1 MANKVVALDGGLV
14 DIGSVANTES
24 ANIKD
29 CLNYERGIEHG
40 YTRCDGFSRWDGR
53 SNFTGSTVALDAYAD
68 GVDASATGWTLG
80 ASVTVEYTNSDSD
93 TATVG
98 AVVIAAAN
106 DVDDPNGGGAGIP
119 TYTHS
124 VTVVFTAAPALY
136 VNPTVTPIATIT
148 GYAYSGSLQCS
159 ETSATSSDSYYRS
172 SVTALPMSTVGK
184 IAGAHFFRNRNYVIA
199 DYAAFTVTGLN
210 TLNLKEGASVTKVSG
225 GTVIGTLVG
234 YRDVGGVPNTATAS
248 GTATLIIRAYTGVVP
263 AAGDDIN
270 VQGNT
275 GKVADFGAFT
285 QSTRAGLYYADYNG
299 AGGWNHVDAGRRMRY
314 KLTASCATSGFLRY
328 TRNGFGTDIAAL
340 TAVTVTPAAVEIRTG
355 EFGNWVETGPI
366 SPPTVSALAAG
377 GNVILA
383 GLGTGSGT
391 STGEIIIRYGTSIAA
406 AIPAGAVIVGIK
418 VTISRANSSASGT
431 IRDQTVTLVGI
442 TGPTPVNKADLVSVW
457 PLSSAYANAVYGGIA
472 DTWGSQLK
480 TEDVRSADFGIKIA
494 AQQTPATTVCVATID
509 AVTVEVTY
517 SEQTQTVYVYRGASD
532 ITNFKTVHYTIDNGE
547 TFANKLAEG
556 TIVVTGLDTV
566 YARSAEIAVG
576 DELRTAPGGGGS
588 LLAYINS
595 LDEPLTLPSSDVL
608 SDAGTRWTMTTCDPW
623 AVDDSDVMIA
633 CSGVE
638 EAYGFDGTYL
648 LPIGTGLKPAQEVP
662 RHSAYFQN
670 QLFLGYP
677 VGIVQAS
684 DVGEILSYTGGDA
697 GAAEL
702 GLSDRITGLLPMRG
716 QALAV
721 FTERTIRAIYSDGAG
736 NFDLKM
742 ISPSSGAIE
751 YTVADMGVPVFA
763 DFRGFAT
770 LSAVQEYGDFQRG
783 RLTNKATRLMLSRL
797 QFETRNQ
804 TIDKRPVAALAVRN
818 KNQCRLYCKD
828 GYVLTLTMAGDEM
841 DPNVTKQRLFISGTN
856 SDANA
861 VRVLALCAGVTTEG
875 RDVAFMTVDNQ
886 STMYPYVYQIDAGRS
901 FDTGAIVAYV
911 ELQPEFVG
919 SLSTLKR
926 FDRVNVFGKAYGS
939 ASLTMKVNGTYSA
952 PSGSRTFVLGST
964 SNTPGT
970 DPEPYVTMVD
980 APIDAYGLSLRFD
993 SSTATELPHTLQV
1006 LDIHYKE
1013 TNQAKR

>member
-53 SNFTGSTVALDAYAD
+53 QSVLETSEVIAFVSDLDAGATMFVIGTTYTAS
-68 GVDASATGWTLG
+68 DASGNTAQVVCQDRARVTDSGFYIHYGWFIFSGATIIPTSIVNIGPYSG
-80 ASVTVEYTNSDSD
+80 
-93 TATVG
+93 TATLES
-98 AVVIAAAN
+98 ASS
-106 DVDDPNGGGAGIP
+106 
-119 TYTHS
+119 YSS
-124 VTVVFTAAPALY
+124 VETA
-136 VNPTVTPIATIT
+136 
-148 GYAYSGSLQCS
+148 
-159 ETSATSSDSYYRS
+159 YRTL
-172 SVTALPMSTVGK
+172 VTALPMSTVGK

-234 YRDVGGVPNTATAS
+234 YRDVGGIPNTATAS

-263 AAGDDIN
+263 ANGDDIN
-270 VQGNT
+270 VAGNT

-314 KLTASCATSGFLRY
+314 KLTASCSAAGFLRY

-355 EFGNWVETGPI
+355 EHGNWVETGPI
-366 SPPTVSALAAG
+366 TPPTVSAIASAG
-377 GNVILA
+377 GNVVLA

-391 STGEIIIRYGTSIAA
+391 NTGNLVIRYGTAVAA
-406 AIPAGAVIVGIK
+406 AIPSGAVVVGIK

-431 IRDQTVTLVGI
+431 IRDHTVTLTGL
-442 TGPTPVNKADLVSVW
+442 TGPAPQNKADLVSVW
-457 PLSSAYANAVYGGIA
+457 PLSSAYADAVYGGIA

-480 TEDVRSADFGIKIA
+480 TEDVRSADFGLVIG
-494 AQQTPATTVCVATID
+494 AQQTPATTICVAAID
-509 AVTVEVTY
+509 KVTLEITY
-517 SEQTQTVYVYRGASD
+517 SEQTATVYVRRGASD

-547 TFANKLAEG
+547 TFASKLAEG

-576 DELRTAPGGGGS
+576 DELRTASGGGGS

-608 SDAGTRWTMTTCDPW
+608 ADAGTRWTFTTCDPW

-684 DVGEILSYTGGDA
+684 DVGEILLYSGGDA

-736 NFDLKM
+736 TFDIKM

-818 KNQCRLYCKD
+818 KNQYRLYCKD

-841 DPNVTKQRLFISGTN
+841 DPNITKQRLFISGSNT
-856 SDANA
+856 DANA

-875 RDVAFMTVDNQ
+875 RDVAFFTADNQ
-886 STMYPYVYQIDAGRS
+886 STMYTYVYQIDAGRS

-1006 LDIHYKE
+1006 IDIHYKE

>member
-40 YTRCDGFSRWDGR
+40 YTRCDGFSRWDGQINLVNTLR
-53 SNFTGSTVALDAYAD
+53 VISVSTLGYVTPI
-68 GVDASATGWTLG
+68 TGWTLNATVVMTWQDSIGTTYTVNTLVINNPQQINVSNGAVTESAWLLPLGNTTGLVEPSQITAVTG
-80 ASVTVEYTNSDSD
+80 ASEPI
-93 TATVG
+93 TASRTEFLTE
-98 AVVIAAAN
+98 ATHIALAEAAYQ
-106 DVDDPNGGGAGIP
+106 D
-119 TYTHS
+119 
-124 VTVVFTAAPALY
+124 L
-136 VNPTVTPIATIT
+136 
-148 GYAYSGSLQCS
+148 
-159 ETSATSSDSYYRS
+159 
-172 SVTALPMSTVGK
+172 VTALPMSTVGK

-199 DYAAFTVTGLN
+199 DYAAFTVT
-210 TLNLKEGASVTKVSG
+210 NLESFNIKEGALIKRSSG
-225 GTVIGTLVG
+225 GLSTIGTVVGYFDATGNPSTGDASATVIV
-234 YRDVGGVPNTATAS
+234 
-248 GTATLIIRAYTGVVP
+248 RAYTGIVP
-263 AAGDDIN
+263 ANGNAIY
-270 VQGNT
+270 VQISG
-275 GKVADFGAFT
+275 ADTSIGEFGAFV
-285 QSTRAGLYYADYNG
+285 QSPRAGLYYADYNG

-314 KLTASCATSGFLRY
+314 KLTASCSTAGFLRY

-355 EFGNWVETGPI
+355 ESGNWVETGPI

-377 GNVILA
+377 GNVILS

-406 AIPAGAVIVGIK
+406 AVPSGAVIVGVK

-431 IRDQTVTLVGI
+431 IRDQTVTLVGL

-457 PLSSAYANAVYGGIA
+457 PLSSAYANATYGGVA

-494 AQQTPATTVCVATID
+494 AQQTPATTICAASID

-517 SEQTQTVYVYRGASD
+517 SEQTQTVYVRRGASD

-547 TFANKLAEG
+547 TFANTLAEG

-576 DELRTAPGGGGS
+576 DELRTASGGGGS

-608 SDAGTRWTMTTCDPW
+608 GDAGTRWTFTTCDPW

-684 DVGEILSYTGGDA
+684 DVGEILLYSGGDA

-736 NFDLKM
+736 TFDIKM

-818 KNQCRLYCKD
+818 KNQYRLYCKD

-841 DPNVTKQRLFISGTN
+841 DPNVTKQRLFISGSNT
-856 SDANA
+856 DANA

-875 RDVAFMTVDNQ
+875 RDVAFFTADNQ
-886 STMYPYVYQIDAGRS
+886 STMYTYVYQIDAGRS

-952 PSGSRTFVLGST
+952 PSGSRSFVLGSA

-980 APIDAYGLSLRFD
+980 APVDAYGLSLRFD

>member
-1 MANKVVALDGGLV
+1 MANKVVSLDGGLV

-24 ANIKD
+24 ANLKD

-40 YTRCDGFSRWDGR
+40 YTRCDGFSRWDGQTNLVNTLR
-53 SNFTGSTVALDAYAD
+53 VISVSTLGYVTPI
-68 GVDASATGWTLG
+68 TGWTLNATVVITWQDSLGTTYTVNALVINNPQEINIGTGAVTESAWLLPLGNTVDLVQTSQITAVSG
-80 ASVTVEYTNSDSD
+80 ASEAI
-93 TATVG
+93 TASRTEFLTESTH
-98 AVVIAAAN
+98 IALAEAAYQ
-106 DVDDPNGGGAGIP
+106 D
-119 TYTHS
+119 
-124 VTVVFTAAPALY
+124 L
-136 VNPTVTPIATIT
+136 
-148 GYAYSGSLQCS
+148 
-159 ETSATSSDSYYRS
+159 
-172 SVTALPMSTVGK
+172 VTALPMSTVGK
-184 IAGAHFFRNRNYVIA
+184 IAGAHFFRNRLYVVA
-199 DYAAFTVTGLN
+199 DYAAFSVTGLN

-234 YRDVGGVPNTATAS
+234 YRDVGGIPNTATAS

-263 AAGDDIN
+263 ANGDDIN
-270 VQGNT
+270 VQGNS
-275 GKVADFGAFT
+275 GKVCDFGAFT
-285 QSTRAGLYYADYNG
+285 QSPRAGLYYADYNG
-299 AGGWNHVDAGRRMRY
+299 AGGWNAVDAGRRMRY
-314 KLTASCATSGFLRY
+314 KLTASCSTAGFLRY

-340 TAVTVTPAAVEIRTG
+340 TAVTVTPAAVEIRAG
-355 EFGNWVETGPI
+355 ESGNWVETGPI

-377 GNVILA
+377 GNIILA
-383 GLGTGSGT
+383 GLGTGYGT
-391 STGEIIIRYGTSIAA
+391 STGEIIIRYGTAVAA
-406 AIPAGAVIVGIK
+406 AIPAGAVIVGVK
-418 VTISRANSSASGT
+418 VTISRANGSAAGT
-431 IRDQTVTLVGI
+431 VRDQTVTLVGL
-442 TGPTPVNKADLVSVW
+442 TGPAPANKADLVSVW
-457 PLSSAYANAVYGGIA
+457 PLSSAYANAIYGGAA

-494 AQQTPATTVCVATID
+494 AQQTPQTTICTAEID
-509 AVTVEVTY
+509 AVTLEITY
-517 SEQTQTVYVYRGASD
+517 SEQTQKVYVRRGGSD
-532 ITNFKTVHYTIDNGE
+532 ITSFKTVHYTIDNGE
-547 TFANKLAEG
+547 TFANTLAEG

-576 DELRTAPGGGGS
+576 DELRTASGGGGS

-608 SDAGTRWTMTTCDPW
+608 ADAGTRWTFTTCDPW

-818 KNQCRLYCKD
+818 KNQYRLYCKD

-841 DPNVTKQRLFISGTN
+841 DPNITKQRLFISGSNT
-856 SDANA
+856 DANS
-861 VRVLALCAGVTTEG
+861 VRVLALAAGVTTEG
-875 RDVAFMTVDNQ
+875 RDVAFFTADNQ

-939 ASLTMKVNGTYSA
+939 ASLTMKVGSTYTA
-952 PSGSRTFVLGST
+952 PSGSRTFVLGAT
-964 SNTPGT
+964 ANTPGT
-970 DPEPYVTMVD
+970 DPDPYVAIVD

>member
-40 YTRCDGFSRWDGR
+40 YTRCDGFQRWDGR
-53 SNFTGSTVALDAYAD
+53 IQATDQTQALYFVSDVAVIGAAFAAGTTYTITHTGGTSTALCVAQASAPAFPNYYHQGYFVSITPSILSPSNITAIGSLAVLPSQPAVYVALD
-68 GVDASATGWTLG
+68 
-80 ASVTVEYTNSDSD
+80 
-93 TATVG
+93 
-98 AVVIAAAN
+98 
-106 DVDDPNGGGAGIP
+106 
-119 TYTHS
+119 
-124 VTVVFTAAPALY
+124 
-136 VNPTVTPIATIT
+136 
-148 GYAYSGSLQCS
+148 YSGTESV
-159 ETSATSSDSYYRS
+159 YRS

-199 DYAAFTVTGLN
+199 DYAAFTVT
-210 TLNLKEGASVTKVSG
+210 NLESFNIKEGALIKRSSG
-225 GTVIGTLVG
+225 GLSTIGTVVGYFDATGNPSTGDASATVIV
-234 YRDVGGVPNTATAS
+234 
-248 GTATLIIRAYTGVVP
+248 RAYTGIVP
-263 AAGDDIN
+263 ANGNAIY
-270 VQGNT
+270 VQISG
-275 GKVADFGAFT
+275 ADTSIGEFGAFV
-285 QSTRAGLYYADYNG
+285 QSPRAGLYYADYNG

-314 KLTASCATSGFLRY
+314 KLTASCSTAGFLRY

-340 TAVTVTPAAVEIRTG
+340 TAVTVTPAAVEIRAG
-355 EFGNWVETGPI
+355 ESGNWVETGPI
-366 SPPTVSALAAG
+366 SPPTVSAIASAG
-377 GNVILA
+377 GNVVLA

-391 STGEIIIRYGTSIAA
+391 TTGNLVIRYGTAVAA
-406 AIPAGAVIVGIK
+406 AIPAGAIIVGVK
-418 VTISRANSSASGT
+418 VTISRANSSAAGT
-431 IRDQTVTLVGI
+431 IRDHTVTLTGL
-442 TGPTPVNKADLVSVW
+442 TGPAPQNKADLVSVW
-457 PLSSAYANAVYGGIA
+457 PLSSAYADAVYGGIA

-480 TEDVRSADFGIKIA
+480 TEDVRSADFGVVIG
-494 AQQTPATTVCVATID
+494 AQQTPATTICAASID
-509 AVTVEVTY
+509 KVTLEITY
-517 SEQTQTVYVYRGASD
+517 SEQTATVYVRRGASD

-547 TFANKLAEG
+547 TFSLKAAEG
-556 TIVVTGLDTV
+556 TLVVTGLDTV

-576 DELRTAPGGGGS
+576 DELRTASGGGGS

-608 SDAGTRWTMTTCDPW
+608 ADAGTRWTFTTCDPW

-751 YTVADMGVPVFA
+751 YTVADMGIPVFA

-818 KNQCRLYCKD
+818 KNQYRLYCKD

-841 DPNVTKQRLFISGTN
+841 DPNITKQRLFISGSNT
-856 SDANA
+856 DANA

-939 ASLTMKVNGTYSA
+939 ASLTMKVGATYTA
-952 PSGSRTFVLGST
+952 PSGSRSFVLGST

-970 DPEPYVTMVD
+970 DPDPYVTMVD
-980 APIDAYGLSLRFD
+980 APIDAYGLSIRFD
-993 SSTATELPHTLQV
+993 SSTSTELPHTLQV